1 MDAASVSAGGER
13 GWGRSMNE
21 VERGNYRGNDISLS
35 LNKFLRTSLAKAV
48 HNLQA
53 TLSKKYRYF
62 NL

>member
-1 MDAASVSAGGER
+1 
-13 GWGRSMNE
+13 MNE

-35 LNKFLRTSLAKAV
+35 LNKFFRTSLAKAV

>member
-1 MDAASVSAGGER
+1 MDAASVSAGGVE
-13 GWGRSMNE
+13 GRSMNE